1 MSKLSVELGLPGLKI
16 GVSEINLTR
25 DRERA
30 EINLTRDQ
38 ERAERGVGPFLFIAR
53 QCGLALD
60 TGYGMDN
67 GASVIVW
74 STHGQQQQFW
84 SLWPTGYAGEFTIR
98 AELGGLALDA
108 TTDPHGDNPPVL
120 WRHHGESQQRWRL
133 LESPDGVGHFLQS
146 VHSGKFLAMDSAG
159 QNGWV
164 PRFEADRDQN
174 SWGKQWLVVRVYANK
189 NK

>member
-25 DRERA
+25 GRKRA
-30 EINLTRDQ
+30 K
-38 ERAERGVGPFLFIAR
+38 RGVGPFLFIAR

-60 TGYGMDN
+60 TGCQKEN
-67 GASVIVW
+67 GDKVIVW
-74 STHGQQQQFW
+74 ATPGQQQQFW

-98 AELGGLALDA
+98 AELGGLTLDA
-108 TTDPHGDNPPVL
+108 TTDPHGDNRPVL
-120 WRHHGESQQRWRL
+120 WRYHGESQQRWRL

-159 QNGWV
+159 QNGWF
-164 PRFEADRDQN
+164 PWFEADRDQN
-174 SWGKQWLVVRVYANK
+174 SWDKQWLVVRAYTNK